1 MSIKEKTNIRHE
13 TTKHT
18 LEYTER
24 NCFSF
29 ILPPSTHSLSHD
41 LFLEMQGRRILLP
54 LKEPNCMV
62 WIKKVWRRIKESIDK
77 LPEIRLTNS
86 RKQHFSLSI
95 FDRIFNSI
103 RGRQSYSKTLSL
115 SLFDHSI
122 LVSLPLLDPVHAHES
137 AWRRSKSVSNKGIK
151 SSVLL
156 DTCLEF
162 LLRMKRKKKWSSNEQ
177 VDYSLDHESW
187 LNLFIS
193 LSLSWRSFNIF
204 LPLMPLVHDVR
215 SCRKDEIKRKRDG
228 ECEWIPWINLNTQLS
243 NKTDFDDP
251 YIIVTNTSIGMG
263 NKEKVWGE
271 KYERRKER
279 FKEGRKSFSCYY
291 LYSISCCVFHKNL
304 NPFSLFCS

>member
-1 MSIKEKTNIRHE
+1 
-13 TTKHT
+13 
-18 LEYTER
+18 
-24 NCFSF
+24 
-29 ILPPSTHSLSHD
+29 
-41 LFLEMQGRRILLP
+41 
-54 LKEPNCMV
+54 MV
-62 WIKKVWRRIKESIDK
+62 WMKKVWRRIKESIDK

-193 LSLSWRSFNIF
+193 LSLSWRSFNNF

-215 SCRKDEIKRKRDG
+215 SCRKDEIKRKR
-228 ECEWIPWINLNTQLS
+228 WRMRMNSLN
-243 NKTDFDDP
+243 
-251 YIIVTNTSIGMG
+251 
-263 NKEKVWGE
+263 
-271 KYERRKER
+271 
-279 FKEGRKSFSCYY
+279 
-291 LYSISCCVFHKNL
+291 
-304 NPFSLFCS
+304 